1 MRFFQLSGCCLLF
14 SAAVVASDRQ
24 FTVTECATLEAQRE
38 AVKAKMRS
46 GYDVSDY
53 NRLTG
58 RELKLF
64 NLLARHCQ
72 KPERDDYLLEEPRS
86 RQPSTQSSDELA
98 ESFPMMRADNAVF
111 LGEQA
116 KAWDVYYQMP
126 DQCRLHRQTRQ
137 DFVYCA
143 EDKKRQRDAF
153 LQNWQLTQGAG
164 QTEKTP
170 DTKIDD
176 AQQAKISAAKQA
188 VMAAVVPVSQKVAEV
203 LNPQPQSAQV
213 NTQGMQPDLQ
223 HSAALSE
230 QRTERLSDQLS
241 LVWIGAL
248 FVFCWMSWLLWR
260 R

>member
-111 LGEQA
+111 VGEQA
-116 KAWDVYYQMP
+116 KAWDIYYQMP
-126 DQCRLHRQTRQ
+126 DECRLHRQTRQ

-153 LQNWQLTQGAG
+153 LQNWQATQQLKEQSKASV
-164 QTEKTP
+164 
-170 DTKIDD
+170 DD
-176 AQQAKISAAKQA
+176 PA
-188 VMAAVVPVSQKVAEV
+188 VAAVRPVRSKVAEV
-203 LNPQPQSAQV
+203 LLPEH
-213 NTQGMQPDLQ
+213 NTKLQ
-223 HSAALSE
+223 ASVAVASPPVRQMVPLDIQAKTPFSE
-230 QRTERLSDQLS
+230 QLSFI
-241 LVWIGAL
+241 WIGAL
-248 FVFCWMSWLLWR
+248 LVFCWMSWLLWR